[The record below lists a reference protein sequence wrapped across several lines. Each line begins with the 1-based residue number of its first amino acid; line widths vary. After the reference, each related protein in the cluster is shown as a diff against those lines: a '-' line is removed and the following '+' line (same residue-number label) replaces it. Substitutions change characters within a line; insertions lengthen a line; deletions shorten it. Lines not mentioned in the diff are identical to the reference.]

1 MSDVKRFKAPG
12 PWITREL
19 RDCVQAS
26 DYDAIAAQLATAQA
40 RVEAARVAFE
50 ELFHCSDMM
59 MLDGDYARHLAKTW
73 LAVNEFENNRVANIC
88 PNGSAPEGQS

>member
-26 DYDAIAAQLATAQA
+26 DYDALAAQLATANE
-40 RVEAARVAFE
+40 RLREAEMLLRVAV
-50 ELFHCSDMM
+50 CGPV
-59 MLDGDYARHLAKTW
+59 DGGRAMKRRWGADRRAW
-73 LAVNEFENNRVANIC
+73 LA
-88 PNGSAPEGQS
+88 GSAGGGQS